1 MLKPSSRSVR
11 VCTNERHNRHEVGAQ
26 ASAGRHYKDWYRQ
39 RISQFYLQPRL
50 LVSVHVAQRTT
61 VHGAFFRAVLS
72 LNTSAHAIRWSTF
85 KAWDHRS
92 NSLAIENYH
101 KLQHSVFTG
110 NAFLD
115 FRRVFQSKS
124 EDAHRLCLNFVPNS
138 ANKKSVPA
146 QNAREDW
153 VNLLVYAESPMHAI
167 DAGGCAHCT
176 EALQPERREK
186 EKLSSAFGLSKHVIT
201 KLEGVEYERWR
212 TMLEVMSDKYEL
224 TWITKLYRIWWLV
237 LRHVV
242 LLLPLVVDYSH
253 VSPFLYLHFLP
264 SIF

>member
-50 LVSVHVAQRTT
+50 LVSVHVQQAARFVMRPGCRQKRTT
-61 VHGAFFRAVLS
+61 IHGAFFRAVLS

-167 DAGGCAHCT
+167 DAWGCAHCT

-186 EKLSSAFGLSKHVIT
+186 EKLSSAFGLS
-201 KLEGVEYERWR
+201 
-212 TMLEVMSDKYEL
+212 
-224 TWITKLYRIWWLV
+224 
-237 LRHVV
+237 
-242 LLLPLVVDYSH
+242 
-253 VSPFLYLHFLP
+253 
-264 SIF
+264 